1 MKEKELMAVPE
12 TGRTNALKRKRTEW
26 ERTMLDQFIEMAK
39 NPRISYPDFIKAC
52 IDADKQNHRM
62 SRIHFDML
70 CFRDDGIYQLNE
82 AIKAVFGAVVSN
94 EEKGPSAGD
103 QTVNMVDITLADGTR
118 IKAPYGDIALD
129 SLGDGSMI
137 SINYNTAEHRLVV
150 EGKCPQM
157 YMSIMDGIKDDTR
170 NRLMRNSIYRC
181 QAISITNI
189 NTPEIMDLSSIDK
202 EMMVLSKKT
211 EYAMNPILARIKN
224 PEDCVRRGIPLKFGC
239 LLAGGYGTGKTLLAF
254 KVAKMAVE
262 NGWMFIYLKDPNLL
276 AETLRMAKTV
286 DRSGNGVVLFLE
298 DIDQVTRGNRD
309 AAMQDILNT
318 LDGGDTKDMNV
329 ISIFTTNHIE
339 LIEPTFLRGKR
350 VSKIITLG
358 ALDKETAEEFIRRS
372 MSITDAEGNVL
383 YEVPEDISDAAQYVA
398 DNGIVPAFMTDI
410 MEAVKTSM
418 VLNHET
424 VLNPEHIKYEVDEH
438 LAHVA
443 LSKTKDMSKTPEMT
457 YVESSREALG
467 IERLEKQLGEIAED
481 VHSLLEDR

>member
-1 MKEKELMAVPE
+1 MQEELNVP
-12 TGRTNALKRKRTEW
+12 TVGRTNALKRKRNEW
-26 ERTMLDQFIEMAK
+26 ERNMLEQFAEMAK

-62 SRIHFDML
+62 SRVHFDLL

-82 AIKAVFGAVVSN
+82 AIKAVFGTVVSN

-129 SLGDGSMI
+129 SLGEGSMI
-137 SINYNTAEHRLVV
+137 SINYNTAEHKLVV

-157 YMSIMDGIKDDTR
+157 YMAIMDGIKDDTKQ
-170 NRLMRNSIYRC
+170 RLTKNSIYRR
-181 QAISITNI
+181 QAISITDI
-189 NTPEIMDLSSIDK
+189 NSPEIMDLSSIDK

-211 EYAMNPILARIKN
+211 TYALNPIRARIQS
-224 PEDCVRRGIPLKFGC
+224 PEDCVRSGIPLKYGC

-254 KVAKMAVE
+254 KVAKMAIE
-262 NGWMFIYLKDPNLL
+262 NGWMFIYLKEPSLL

-286 DRSGNGVVLFLE
+286 DRSGHGVVLFLE
-298 DIDQVTRGNRD
+298 DVDQVTRGDRD

-358 ALDKETAEEFIRRS
+358 ALDQETAEEFIRRS
-372 MSITDAEGNVL
+372 MDVRSEDGQPMYT
-383 YEVPEDISDAAQYVA
+383 VPEDISDAAAYVA
-398 DNGIVPAFMTDI
+398 ENGIVPAFMTDI

-418 VLNHET
+418 VLNKET
-424 VLNPEHIKYEVDEH
+424 TLNPEYIKYEVDEH

-443 LSKTKDMSKTPEMT
+443 LSKTKDMSKTLEKA
-457 YVESSREALG
+457 YVESSKKALG
-467 IERLEKQLGEIAED
+467 IEALESQIAEIADGVKELVD
-481 VHSLLEDR
+481 NM

>member
-1 MKEKELMAVPE
+1 
-12 TGRTNALKRKRTEW
+12 
-26 ERTMLDQFIEMAK
+26 
-39 NPRISYPDFIKAC
+39 
-52 IDADKQNHRM
+52 
-62 SRIHFDML
+62 
-70 CFRDDGIYQLNE
+70 
-82 AIKAVFGAVVSN
+82 
-94 EEKGPSAGD
+94 
-103 QTVNMVDITLADGTR
+103 
-118 IKAPYGDIALD
+118 
-129 SLGDGSMI
+129 
-137 SINYNTAEHRLVV
+137 
-150 EGKCPQM
+150 
-157 YMSIMDGIKDDTR
+157 
-170 NRLMRNSIYRC
+170 
-181 QAISITNI
+181 
-189 NTPEIMDLSSIDK
+189 
-202 EMMVLSKKT
+202 
-211 EYAMNPILARIKN
+211 
-224 PEDCVRRGIPLKFGC
+224 
-239 LLAGGYGTGKTLLAF
+239 
-254 KVAKMAVE
+254 MAVE